1 MAVCEECICPA
12 GMSEAN
18 FSTIVSGIELDASDD
33 ASSPDNRI
41 NDEDLL

>member
-1 MAVCEECICPA
+1 MAVCEEGICPA
-12 GMSEAN
+12 KMSEAD
-18 FSTIVSGIELDASDD
+18 FSAIISRIELDASDD